1 MVPHLLVG
9 EHTQRV
15 TARAGLCASPLLTFN
30 RVRLRLL
37 RRSRRR
43 MVVLR
48 GHVMM
53 RVQCRLSGV
62 IGVVIPVPRVRRVVI
77 VWVGM
82 CRRVAAIWTRHDGT
96 GGTGRRSGRARSA
109 NAVESAFLRDGA
121 STSDCSLT
129 SS

>member
-15 TARAGLCASPLLTFN
+15 TARAGLCASPFLTFN

-96 GGTGRRSGRARSA
+96 GGTGRRSGRVRSA
-109 NAVESAFLRDGA
+109 NAVEGAFLRDGA

>member
-96 GGTGRRSGRARSA
+96 GGTGRRSGRDRSA
-109 NAVESAFLRDGA
+109 NAVEGTFLRDGA

>member
-62 IGVVIPVPRVRRVVI
+62 IGVVIPVPRVRRVMI

-82 CRRVAAIWTRHDGT
+82 CRRVTAIWTRHNGT

-109 NAVESAFLRDGA
+109 NAVEGAFLRDGV
-121 STSDCSLT
+121 SSSDCSLT